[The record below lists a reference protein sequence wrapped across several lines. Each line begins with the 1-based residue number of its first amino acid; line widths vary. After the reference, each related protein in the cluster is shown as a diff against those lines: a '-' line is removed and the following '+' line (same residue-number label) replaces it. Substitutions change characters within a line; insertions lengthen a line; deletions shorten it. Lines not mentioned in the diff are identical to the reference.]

1 MPDLE
6 AWAIFAKVAETGSF
20 AQAAAA
26 LGLSN
31 PTVSKAITRLEQ
43 RLGTALLHR
52 SSRRLALTEAGRG
65 TLARAARILAEGEAA
80 EAEAASQSL
89 TPQGLIRFAAPMSFG
104 LRHLAPILPDFLRRY
119 PAVEIDLQ
127 LSDTLVDLIAG
138 GFDLALRIAALA
150 DSSLRGRRL
159 CAVRR
164 PLVASPAYL
173 AAHGRPAHP
182 RDLVGHEALIYTGTS
197 APALWKFNHAA
208 QGDFSVPVR
217 GRLRANNADV
227 FEAALLAGQGIAVM
241 PEFMVWRELAAGTLE
256 EILPAW
262 HVPPIALNLV
272 TPPSALRPARVSV
285 LMEYLAANFAAAPWS
300 QNGSQRASAPGD
312 NAARG

>member
-1 MPDLE
+1 MMPDLE

-20 AQAAAA
+20 AQAASA

-52 SSRRLALTEAGRG
+52 SSRRLSLTETGRS

-89 TPQGLIRFAAPMSFG
+89 SPQGLIRFAAPMSFG
-104 LRHLAPILPDFLRRY
+104 TRHLAPVLPGFLARY
-119 PAVEIDLQ
+119 PDVQIDLQ
-127 LSDTLVDLIAG
+127 LSDALVDLIGG
-138 GFDLALRIAALA
+138 GFDLALRIAALE

-164 PLVASPAYL
+164 PVVAAPAYL
-173 AAHGRPAHP
+173 AAHGRPEHP
-182 RDLVGHEALIYTGTS
+182 RELVAHNALIYTGIA
-197 APALWKFNHAA
+197 APNLWKFSHPT
-208 QGDFSVPVR
+208 QGDFSAPVQ
-217 GRLRANNADV
+217 GRLRSNNADV
-227 FEAALLAGQGIAVM
+227 FEAALLAGQGIALQ
-241 PEFMVWRELAAGTLE
+241 PEFMVWQALADGTLE
-256 EILPAW
+256 EILPDW
-262 HVPPIALNLV
+262 HLPPVALNLV

-285 LMEYLAANFAAAPWS
+285 LMDELAAQFAAAPWS
-300 QNGSQRASAPGD
+300 HQGSGGG
-312 NAARG
+312 AA